1 MKNLSEYTEQLMDV
15 VKKTAANN
23 NFAFI
28 LPELFLYCLFCEDKM
43 EKNLSN
49 FVDLDTMKKELKEY
63 ILKTE

>member
-28 LPELFLYCLFCEDKM
+28 LP
-43 EKNLSN
+43 
-49 FVDLDTMKKELKEY
+49 
-63 ILKTE
+63 